1 MAGIQFAKSDW
12 DEEVLKSDIPVLV
25 DFWAPWC
32 APCRMVSP
40 IVSELAQE
48 YEGKVKV
55 GQLNT
60 DEESEIAI
68 KYGIMSIPT
77 LMFFKGGE
85 VVDQIIGAVP
95 KEYISQK
102 VEEILK
108 HD

>member
-1 MAGIQFAKSDW
+1 MAGIQFVKSDW

-40 IVSELAQE
+40 IVLEVAQE
-48 YEGKVKV
+48 YEGKIKV

-60 DEESEIAI
+60 DEESEVAI

-77 LMFFKGGE
+77 LMFFKGGK
-85 VVDQIIGAVP
+85 VIDQIIGAVP
-95 KEYISQK
+95 KEYISKK
-102 VEEILK
+102 VEEVLK